1 MRAVVAVVVAVAIVA
16 GVLLLPVIVGGSHR
30 ASAPAAPDTPIPVGA
45 LGGLGLSGVLAV
57 KMAFSRRGRGRSR
70 VDD

>member
-1 MRAVVAVVVAVAIVA
+1 MRTVIAVGVAVAIVA
-16 GVLLLPVIVGGSHR
+16 GVLLLPVIIGGSYR

-57 KMAFSRRGRGRSR
+57 QMAISRRGRRRRR